1 MTVTYYIINE
11 GTPSQYY
18 GLKDLEENEVLFYA
32 PNNWKAKRGAKNW
45 AIKNGF
51 QFIEVIK

>member
-32 PNNWKAKRGAKNW
+32 PNNWKTKRGAKNW